1 LAYGLVQNRAGRF
14 VQPGAETFQAAA
26 AAAAWEK
33 TTDFYRV
40 MTDAPGDDAYPIT
53 ATSFILMPKQPKDRI
68 KSKVAIDFFR
78 WSLESGHAAAGA
90 LNYVPLP
97 ADLVE
102 RIEKYWKSDFGA

>member
-1 LAYGLVQNRAGRF
+1 
-14 VQPGAETFQAAA
+14 
-26 AAAAWEK
+26 
-33 TTDFYRV
+33 

-53 ATSFILMPKQPKDRI
+53 ATSFILMPKHPRDST

-78 WSLESGHAAAGA
+78 WSLENGRAAAGA

-102 RIEKYWKSDFGA
+102 RIERYWKSDFGA